1 MNRSGSY
8 WGIYTNLQSPNQNIS
23 YKVIEQQQKNC
34 REREERQRWG
44 GHKDE
49 NMEGSSWGALEL
61 KQFTFFDFANENYK
75 PVKYGAFLSPV
86 SLLASLGVT
95 PTQDC
100 HKDVS
105 CQVSFSEH
113 SAWQGVGFLVVHSI
127 ISQVFRGTEIR
138 IQVPDSKSTILS
150 ITRTV
155 FLRLNLWKGE
165 MGELIQPKKELE
177 YGSFID
183 SIFFVLPFLLFF
195 HDNPNKNPGLNPGA
209 WGWLCGSFGSK
220 AIFLLLISTTPIPQE

>member
-8 WGIYTNLQSPNQNIS
+8 WGVYTNLQSPNQNIS
-23 YKVIEQQQKNC
+23 YKVIEQQQKTVGN
-34 REREERQRWG
+34 EKKGKGWG
-44 GHKDE
+44 VRHKDE
-49 NMEGSSWGALEL
+49 NMEGSSWGALER

-95 PTQDC
+95 PIQDC
-100 HKDVS
+100 YKGVS

-150 ITRTV
+150 ITRAV
-155 FLRLNLWKGE
+155 FLRFNLWMGE
-165 MGELIQPKKELE
+165 MGEVIQPRKELE
-177 YGSFID
+177 YGSFTD
-183 SIFFVLPFLLFF
+183 SSLKPRGMRVNMWVVWKQGDLTAP
-195 HDNPNKNPGLNPGA
+195 H
-209 WGWLCGSFGSK
+209 
-220 AIFLLLISTTPIPQE
+220 